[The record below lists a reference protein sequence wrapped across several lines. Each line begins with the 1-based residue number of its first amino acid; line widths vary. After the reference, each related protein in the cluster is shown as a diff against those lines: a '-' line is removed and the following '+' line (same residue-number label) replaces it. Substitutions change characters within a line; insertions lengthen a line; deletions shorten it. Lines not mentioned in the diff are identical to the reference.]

1 MDSTKPSWFPWLQI
15 LTFFN
20 GICIPSSKQLPF
32 STIIIAN
39 TKKKILS
46 GYFHLGSMERPDF
59 FDLIQGLHKFLSC
72 IPHYFYLIYYYF
84 NLFNIIFTRLQSI
97 PIVPVILIFS
107 LFHVWAFLIPTFTHM
122 IYVTWLVSSL
132 LSSQFPDQ
140 IILSLSSLSWLIQP
154 EGWVLLWGC
163 EHINKLCN

>member
-1 MDSTKPSWFPWLQI
+1 MESASHHQSNYHSAQLSLQTRRRKYSLATFI
-15 LTFFN
+15 WVQWKDLTF
-20 GICIPSSKQLPF
+20 
-32 STIIIAN
+32 
-39 TKKKILS
+39 
-46 GYFHLGSMERPDF
+46 
-59 FDLIQGLHKFLSC
+59 LIWFKDLHKFLSC